1 MSTPEY
7 DEHEQWKS
15 LTIRRPDDV
24 PAATPLAWH
33 VEKLTEHN
41 DRLMN
46 NAPPA
51 DFKYEVQR
59 GDSGDALAALAL
71 RESVRRHVERERG
84 SRVRE
89 AIELGA
95 TWKEVAAALDVDP
108 QEARAVLREWVDG
121 QHWLYRNEVERGQAR
136 PFGFDGDQH
145 AALLALTELGD
156 DESVRRD

>member
-7 DEHEQWKS
+7 DRWKS

-24 PAATPLAWH
+24 PAVTPLAWH
-33 VEKLTEHN
+33 VEKFTEHN

-46 NAPPA
+46 NALPA
-51 DFKYEVQR
+51 DFPYDVQR
-59 GDSGDALAALAL
+59 GDAGDALATIAL
-71 RESVRRHVERERG
+71 RESIHRQVEQERG

-95 TWKEVAAALDVDP
+95 TWTEVAAALDATPDD
-108 QEARAVLREWVDG
+108 ARTLLHQWADR
-121 QHWLYRNEVERGQAR
+121 QHHLHQGGVERATDNPLGLSPER
-136 PFGFDGDQH
+136 H
-145 AALLALTELGD
+145 AAVLALTELGD